1 MNELLR
7 TLNWQSKI
15 TQTPT
20 DKTKMVAIGCMIEE
34 IAETYNALSLIDE
47 SKTQESLGVSF
58 KTGEKSY
65 ADLVIDRRSLLD
77 GLCDIVVTCVGVA
90 CMFDLDI
97 NTAIARINDSNY
109 SKFVDG
115 VPIFDDNGKVK
126 KGPNYIPPDLTD
138 LY

>member
-7 TLNWQSKI
+7 TFNWQSKI

-34 IAETYNALSLIDE
+34 IAETYKAMSLIDE
-47 SKTQESLGVSF
+47 SKKQEILGTEF
-58 KTGEKSY
+58 KTGKKPY
-65 ADLVIDRRSLLD
+65 TDLAIDRCLLLD
-77 GLCDIVVTCVGVA
+77 GLCDIIVTCIGVA
-90 CMFDLDI
+90 YMFDLDI

-115 VPIFDDNGKVK
+115 VPVFDDNGKVK
-126 KGPNYIPPDLTD
+126 KGPNYIPPDLSG